1 MECYRCRSLRRPQ
14 LGRDQA
20 ENPRRI
26 PGHNRIVWHVAGDD
40 AAGPDDGILPDD
52 HVREDRRPGPDR
64 RAFPH
69 QRCLDLPIHL
79 GLEFPRRSRRPR
91 IGVVDEDDAVAD
103 EDVVLDCHA
112 FTDEGV
118 ARNLALPADLR
129 IFLDLDERPD
139 LCSVADL
146 AAVEVDELRELDVL
160 PQLDVGRHVEGFV
173 HWQTTLDLRH
183 CPGPCQQAPFPEMTA
198 AGVARRILRSFQ
210 RERVLAYRRSRRTI
224 SSKVVRLRPATCQ
237 SPVIPGLASTSR
249 RRCQSLYST
258 SSYGSGGRG
267 PISDISPRST
277 FHNCGSSSRLVFRRR
292 RPIGVTRG
300 SPVSLNSVV
309 PGAST
314 LPLDLMNR
322 LTNSWCSLGSA
333 STCIV
338 RNLSIVNRFIMCPI
352 RGCRKK
358 TGPGDPR
365 VTRMAIS
372 ASSGDSATSKNRLP
386 TRSKAR
392 LMPS

>member
-1 MECYRCRSLRRPQ
+1 MNDASLTSRPS
-14 LGRDQA
+14 LTSGAMHTYWLMPTPVSTRTLA
-20 ENPRRI
+20 R
-26 PGHNRIVWHVAGDD
+26 
-40 AAGPDDGILPDD
+40 DDG
-52 HVREDRRPGPDR
+52 RRRGK
-64 RAFPH
+64 
-69 QRCLDLPIHL
+69 
-79 GLEFPRRSRRPR
+79 E
-91 IGVVDEDDAVAD
+91 
-103 EDVVLDCHA
+103 
-112 FTDEGV
+112 
-118 ARNLALPADLR
+118 N
-129 IFLDLDERPD
+129 
-139 LCSVADL
+139 
-146 AAVEVDELRELDVL
+146 
-160 PQLDVGRHVEGFV
+160 LDVGPEG
-173 HWQTTLDLRH
+173 T
-183 CPGPCQQAPFPEMTA
+183 P
-198 AGVARRILRSFQ
+198 AGVAEVEAYHLVEGGTAPARDLPESGDSRFGFDESPPVPEL
-210 RERVLAYRRSRRTI
+210 VLDEL
-224 SSKVVRLRPATCQ
+224 VRKR
-237 SPVIPGLASTSR
+237 
-249 RRCQSLYST
+249 
-258 SSYGSGGRG
+258 GRG

-300 SPVSLNSVV
+300 SPVSLNSVA

-365 VTRMAIS
+365 VTRTAIS

-392 LMPS
+392 LIPS

>member
-1 MECYRCRSLRRPQ
+1 MSTKSGRAPACEMASVVAMKVFGTVTTVSPGCTPAAIRANRKASVPLPTPTHCCVPQNCAKSRSKSSTIRPPTNPAVFRALRKTDTNSSSNSRWGVTRSMKGTLPLPVIRHPR

-20 ENPRRI
+20 EDPRRI
-26 PGHNRIVWHVAGDD
+26 PSHNRIVGHVAGHD
-40 AAGPDDGILPDD
+40 AAGSDDGILPDD
-52 HVREDRRPGPDR
+52 HVRQDRRPGPDR

-79 GLEFPRRSRRPR
+79 GLEFPRRSCRPR

-146 AAVEVDELRELDVL
+146 AAVEIDELRELDVL

-173 HWQTTLDLRH
+173 HWQTTLELRH

-224 SSKVVRLRPATCQ
+224 SSKVVRLRPATCH
-237 SPVIPGLASTSR
+237 SPVIPGLASRTR
-249 RRCQSLYST
+249 RRCQGLYCS
-258 SSYGSGGRG
+258 SSYRSGGRG
-267 PISDISPRST
+267 PTSHLAPRST
-277 FHNCGSSSRLVFRRR
+277 FHSR
-292 RPIGVTRG
+292 G
-300 SPVSLNSVV
+300 
-309 PGAST
+309 
-314 LPLDLMNR
+314 
-322 LTNSWCSLGSA
+322 
-333 STCIV
+333 
-338 RNLSIVNRFIMCPI
+338 
-352 RGCRKK
+352 
-358 TGPGDPR
+358 
-365 VTRMAIS
+365 
-372 ASSGDSATSKNRLP
+372 
-386 TRSKAR
+386 RS
-392 LMPS
+392 

>member
-26 PGHNRIVWHVAGDD
+26 PSHNRIVGHVAGHD
-40 AAGPDDGILPDD
+40 AAGSDDGILPDD
-52 HVREDRRPGPDR
+52 HVRQDRRPGPDR

-146 AAVEVDELRELDVL
+146 AAVEIDEL

-300 SPVSLNSVV
+300 SPVSLNSVA
-309 PGAST
+309 PGSST

-365 VTRMAIS
+365 VTRTAIS

-392 LMPS
+392 LIPS